1 MTTLPHYRQHRL
13 RILVGSSRSI
23 ATLINRPVTRSPI
36 RLMTRAAE
44 PGATASEGIPRR
56 RSPTSSTHTSDL
68 GAGSRSATHL
78 QAHRHPGSR
87 FPTSL
92 TADQPGE
99 PTHRLPRR
107 SRSEFTPEYHPPS
120 TYSRPTPLAG
130 ESLLRVGGADRTPKH
145 AAPDARHSS
154 RGSTGSSR
162 RQHAECWRWLIRHH
176 SRRSEGWSSHPSKVS
191 APIRRGSRSLPGFT
205 AQTLIRTA

>member
-1 MTTLPHYRQHRL
+1 MTTLPHYGQHRL
-13 RILVGSSRSI
+13 PVLVGSSRSI

-78 QAHRHPGSR
+78 QAQPPGSR

-130 ESLLRVGGADRTPKH
+130 ESLLRVGGADRTREH

-176 SRRSEGWSSHPSKVS
+176 SRRSEGWSSHPSKIS
-191 APIRRGSRSLPGFT
+191 APIPARLHVATGIHRSDV
-205 AQTLIRTA
+205 IRTA